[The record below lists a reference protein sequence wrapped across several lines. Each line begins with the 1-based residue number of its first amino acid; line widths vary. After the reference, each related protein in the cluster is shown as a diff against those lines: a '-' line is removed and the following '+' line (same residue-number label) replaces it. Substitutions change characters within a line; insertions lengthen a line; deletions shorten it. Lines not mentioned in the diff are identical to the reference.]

1 MLMASSE
8 TSPESWWDATRA
20 EVFRLLSDLEDKSL
34 AGMYKLA
41 IDLMD
46 RLPEDGWERSRL
58 SSVGHC
64 FREILNNLPEAL
76 NDVQGVPD
84 RGHSDVIST
93 GQISAAIEEAFARLD
108 LAVIEPN
115 ADTHEARMV
124 PIPAGLVETLTAFAA
139 EHRTVLRRVA
149 RRDAATVLGRVD
161 PTDPALVPWKAARD
175 FFMSQTHL
183 NVGGTANATADIPT
197 DDEVRTHVSNIEA
210 SLRARF
216 GAFFDTVESLN
227 DLLDAANRQ
236 VGVPD
241 PESAQ

>member
-1 MLMASSE
+1 MPRNKS
-8 TSPESWWDATRA
+8 SPESWWDATRT

-46 RLPEDGWERSRL
+46 IPPKDGWERSRL

-84 RGHSDVIST
+84 RGHPDLIST
-93 GQISAAIEEAFARLD
+93 GQISAAIEEAFGKLD
-108 LAVIEPN
+108 LAVLKPN

-124 PIPAGLVETLTAFAA
+124 TIPATLVETLTLFAA
-139 EHRTVLRRVA
+139 EHRTILKRVA
-149 RRDAATVLGRVD
+149 RRDAATILGRVD
-161 PTDPALVPWKAARD
+161 PADPALVPWKAARD
-175 FFMSQTHL
+175 FFMGQTHL
-183 NVGGTANATADIPT
+183 NVGGTRNAPADVPT
-197 DDEVRTHVSNIEA
+197 DNEVRTHVSNIEA
-210 SLRARF
+210 SLRARL
-216 GAFFDTVESLN
+216 GVFFDTVESLN
-227 DLLDAANRQ
+227 DLLHAANRQ

-241 PESAQ
+241 TESAP